1 MTAPWRR
8 MTVDVILMSFNHAEY
23 LLFLRSMTKWRLF
36 FKIISDRK
44 VGPAHYP
51 VPCLMPVMDWQC
63 VVAILAGALDFREH
77 CSWLGGA
84 YLCKSKTAEYEFESD
99 APEVRFDT
107 SQAGF
112 RYFCVTFCTHF
123 VTVWTVAMQCYK
135 PIDQLVII
143 PSVTTWVV
151 FRKAVLKARGQVKP
165 LACALSL

>member
-1 MTAPWRR
+1 
-8 MTVDVILMSFNHAEY
+8 MS
-23 LLFLRSMTKWRLF
+23 
-36 FKIISDRK
+36 
-44 VGPAHYP
+44 
-51 VPCLMPVMDWQC
+51 VMDWQC
-63 VVAILAGALDFREH
+63 VVAILEGALYFREH
-77 CSWLGGA
+77 NSDLGGA
-84 YLCKSKTAEYEFESD
+84 YLCKAKTAEYEFGSN

-107 SQAGF
+107 SQTYSQ
-112 RYFCVTFCTHF
+112 YFCVTLGPHF